1 MSNFAIILIINSLL
15 LSYSSTQ
22 TRHHLNSSRY
32 AQQCPQWSYYDEGSH
47 KCQCFEH
54 VKCSDD
60 AAYLRAGSC
69 GTYDNNTGIFS
80 LALCPYFQS
89 DGFNLTELKE
99 HTWYIQLPNNVSEL
113 NDYLCGIMNRQ
124 GTVCSKCADGF
135 GPAVMS
141 VGFEIQ
147 CSKCIGAWYGIPL
160 YLFLELCPVTIF
172 YLILLIFQINITSA
186 PMISY
191 ILYSQIIVISWD
203 RIYSGDIADLTG
215 ILFTMNKQYKFFFK
229 IVLSLYD
236 IWNLRFFH
244 YLMPSFCISSRLKP
258 IHITFL
264 GYISVFY
271 PLCLI
276 FLTWV
281 CVELHDRNFRPIVL
295 LWRPFHRC
303 FVHLR
308 RGWNTK
314 SDIIDVFASFF
325 LLSFSRGLY
334 QIFLLM
340 TVQTVLHEIPLLNRI
355 WGYTHVLNIDMNV
368 TYGSTEH
375 LIFAIP
381 AIFMSCFFNILPTLL
396 ILLYPI
402 GLFRACLS
410 KCKLDGIALY
420 IFVEKFYGCYRNGLD
435 GGKDMRSFAG
445 LSFVLRGMLCLSNGL
460 GGVLMISNNDPFFIR
475 NMFFTVALMLISLCR
490 PYKEMYMNVL
500 DVLLLA
506 HLGIL
511 CHLLSSYQ
519 GFQVEGNFVFTFS
532 AMILLPFTGFILMIA
547 LKALQRVI
555 KTHTVK
561 VCIQKFKQLFLFT
574 TTEQV
579 RPLVEPT
586 VAEISYGAIQ

>member
-1 MSNFAIILIINSLL
+1 MSNIATIFILNSVL
-15 LSYSSTQ
+15 LSYSSGELK
-22 TRHHLNSSRY
+22 HHLNSSLY
-32 AQQCPQWSYYDEGSH
+32 VQQCPPWSYH
-47 KCQCFEH
+47 KEDRYKWHCFTD
-54 VKCSDD
+54 VKCSNN
-60 AAYLRAGSC
+60 AAYLKAGFC
-69 GTYDNNTGIFS
+69 GTYDDNTGIFS

-89 DGFNLTELKE
+89 DGLKMKE
-99 HTWYIQLPNNVSEL
+99 FKQHSWYIQLPGNVSEL
-113 NDYLCGIMNRQ
+113 NDYLCGTMNRQ

-141 VGFEIQ
+141 VGSEIQ
-147 CSKCIGAWYGIPL
+147 CSKCIDAWYGIPL
-160 YLFLELCPVTIF
+160 YLFLELFPVTIF
-172 YLILLIFQINITSA
+172 YLILLAFKINITSA
-186 PMISY
+186 PMTSY
-191 ILYSQIIVISWD
+191 IMYSQMIVIAWD

-215 ILFTMNKQYKFFFK
+215 ILFTMSKQYKFFFK

-281 CVELHDRNFRPIVL
+281 CVELHDRNFRAIVL

-308 RGWNTK
+308 RRWNTK
-314 SDIIDVFASFF
+314 NDIIDVFASFF
-325 LLSFSRGLY
+325 LLAFSKCMY
-334 QIFLLM
+334 QIYLM
-340 TVQTVLHEIPLLNRI
+340 ITYQTVLHEIPLLNRAL
-355 WGYTHVLNIDMNV
+355 GYTQVLNIDMNV

-410 KCKLDGIALY
+410 KCKLDGISLY

-500 DVLLLA
+500 DALLLA
-506 HLGIL
+506 YLGL
-511 CHLLSSYQ
+511 MCHLISSYQ
-519 GFQVEGNFVFTFS
+519 GFQIEVNFVFTLS
-532 AMILLPFTGFILMIA
+532 AMVSLPFSGFILMIA
-547 LKALQRVI
+547 VKVLQRVI

-561 VCIQKFKQLFLFT
+561 VCIQKFKQLFHH
-574 TTEQV
+574 
-579 RPLVEPT
+579 
-586 VAEISYGAIQ
+586 Y